1 MLKGNSQMSENGELL
16 NETPSESEKMDISE
30 ISDHPSP
37 ESDESPGEAVDNQA
51 SQGRGLDNAPA
62 PVTAPSATGTAS
74 TAGRQR
80 LDSALS
86 LEGLDLEL
94 PPLDAYQEEYVDF
107 PSSPKH
113 LKECFE
119 ANGVALPLEGDSGT
133 AGRSEDEDEED
144 TSIYQAVLS
153 PDCRDVRLRKE
164 RIGDALETT
173 RDIIEAILAEDDSNI
188 EDADGTPRNEGSGT
202 GLGAEYIS
210 RRLVMPNLH
219 ELSLSDV
226 YNSDGRGPNVRRES
240 TEAPGFTTPPP
251 ADKTESG
258 RHVLDENGGFIME
271 SHDSSLS
278 RQQNGSHVIKGL
290 FFESPL
296 RNMDSRRVLAP
307 ERDLL
312 DSPKEEEESE
322 NPFREP
328 ARQPMV
334 DKKDAVLNDCE
345 EVGNSKTDDY
355 GVPVPSPRTKP
366 VPKTRTVMADGS
378 GNSSSQERGPVL
390 VLDPSKLDLKL
401 ARRTPQIS
409 DDGSVEKLKERPGTL
424 VPPQRGGRRKIRV
437 SEDILQGPADEGDAS
452 SGESRLSDTDMVS
465 PDDADLDELL
475 SPGLDTPD
483 EMEDSI
489 MERLSESLPP
499 AEPIPE
505 LSAAEEK
512 AEARNWRSCVIAG
525 LERRIDMKVIE
536 PYKRVLSHGG
546 YLNEGSHNA
555 IIVFSACYLPD
566 RSRVDYDYVMD
577 NLFLYVLTTLD
588 QLITEDYVLVY
599 LHGATPRG
607 SMPTFSWLKRCYQMI
622 DRRLRKNLKKLY
634 LVHPTFWL
642 KTIVIMTRPFVS
654 SKFTRKLAFVETLG
668 DLADVLPLEQASL
681 PDRVK
686 QLDNEL
692 ECRRKKPD
700 MLRSERDKFGDT
712 IR

>member
-153 PDCRDVRLRKE
+153 PDCRDVRLR
-164 RIGDALETT
+164 
-173 RDIIEAILAEDDSNI
+173 
-188 EDADGTPRNEGSGT
+188 
-202 GLGAEYIS
+202 
-210 RRLVMPNLH
+210 
-219 ELSLSDV
+219 
-226 YNSDGRGPNVRRES
+226 
-240 TEAPGFTTPPP
+240 
-251 ADKTESG
+251 
-258 RHVLDENGGFIME
+258 
-271 SHDSSLS
+271 
-278 RQQNGSHVIKGL
+278 
-290 FFESPL
+290 
-296 RNMDSRRVLAP
+296 
-307 ERDLL
+307 
-312 DSPKEEEESE
+312 
-322 NPFREP
+322 
-328 ARQPMV
+328 
-334 DKKDAVLNDCE
+334 
-345 EVGNSKTDDY
+345 
-355 GVPVPSPRTKP
+355 
-366 VPKTRTVMADGS
+366 
-378 GNSSSQERGPVL
+378 
-390 VLDPSKLDLKL
+390 
-401 ARRTPQIS
+401 
-409 DDGSVEKLKERPGTL
+409 KERPGTL